1 MANEATFFKSSNLL
15 SPLLGVEEKLF
26 LFEYLPDALNDDLAP
41 PLEFDQL
48 IALDFPRHKHLQAVF
63 READTETQ
71 VFLERY
77 LSYSKVL
84 SEATLLVLEES

>member
-1 MANEATFFKSSNLL
+1 LEKEGKNLE
-15 SPLLGVEEKLF
+15 LLFTYAVIFRKLF

-63 READTETQ
+63 SEADTETQ

>member
-1 MANEATFFKSSNLL
+1 LEKEGKNLE
-15 SPLLGVEEKLF
+15 LLFTYAVIFRKLF

-48 IALDFPRHKHLQAVF
+48 IALDFQSHKHLQAVF
-63 READTETQ
+63 SEADTQTQ

-84 SEATLLVLEES
+84 SEATLLVLKEW

>member
-1 MANEATFFKSSNLL
+1 MEKEGKNLE
-15 SPLLGVEEKLF
+15 LLFTYAVIFRKLF